1 MDMIEPSKSS
11 RAACR
16 QCGEKI
22 KKGELRFGEEFESE
36 YGASYRWYHLPC
48 AAKKLPALLKKTLEG
63 YDGEVENRAELLASA
78 DKPAEVKVEA
88 APAPAPVAL
97 GPKTNDKIEVAKSSR
112 SKCRQ
117 CGEKIEKATN
127 RFGEEFESEYGLS
140 FRWYHLPCAAKKLP
154 ALFANTL
161 GHHEGDIEERAE
173 LLALLSGGGDSAPQE
188 IFPDYPDVSIAPT
201 SRASCIQCR
210 EKIEKGAQRVSVEVD
225 IEIRGRMSRG
235 AGYMHVP
242 CVGGW
247 LGENEDVDAAEFNR
261 IIVAKGGV
269 ASEAK
274 APTVVELPDLGTVS
288 GDKLRAIAKKIIKL
302 KDHYRIADH
311 IRDNVPYKL
320 SDLVVFHLIAHDAID
335 VGKNVYL
342 LRGPREYLNY
352 GGEPGEEDR
361 RLPHLDTIAKALQQ
375 IPSKPAYESHPT
387 FANLPD
393 PALELGLFLVRHAP
407 DKAREIYPS
416 LKPNV
421 QVAISF
427 PMLIDE
433 MELPEGAAEALTDAM
448 ATFIGDYPPSFYVPG
463 PGHEE
468 LKPDVDALIER
479 LGTQEQW
486 LAHCKKAMKKKECDV
501 QTVVGLHKAITT
513 ATKAPLFNTLESLLN
528 NHSDPKGWEDIRRV
542 LAARDDLD
550 ALAKE
555 VAKPKSKAS
564 ERLKLLLLSL
574 ADKPVKGAEDTLAF
588 SSLSGYDG
596 RFVPLYEGVMRAVGE
611 KRALAAGERALAND
625 ELRPSQKAWVTLL
638 SRIYGDA
645 ANDLT
650 ARLIDLGRSE
660 SSALFHLSLAP
671 LACLNEVQ
679 KHDDLM
685 EKSELLTG
693 IAVGFAAAGEEIP
706 EVLDKAIASR
716 PYDFPNYTNRLT
728 DERWIRVINLAL
740 ESNPPG
746 VVIQRVMGT
755 SDAVRQ
761 HCIEELVERRKKIK
775 KQFDGRQAFLAVDPN
790 AVMLMPLMSKVD
802 AGEKKFF
809 RVLEKTYNKATFAKL
824 CEAAGKTVL
833 TRAEKLQALSAGDTG
848 KGEGEKQPVLFYP
861 AKGDLAPLMVETL
874 SYSGDT
880 PPPGVE
886 CPAGV
891 EEDKKHILSFDL
903 SPFPALVQR
912 FGHETMSLFVEA
924 PNSGEFNDH
933 AELIGSPKLSAIP
946 EGGKPM
952 NIGAIELPEKLRK
965 SGRSADA
972 KELRSVLGGLDA
984 HAFGPAYWIQ
994 QNLGDSVTLQLN
1006 DSFINLGDTGSFY
1019 TGYFGTTWQCY

>member
-1 MDMIEPSKSS
+1 MDTIEPSKSS

-22 KKGELRFGEEFESE
+22 KKGELRFGEEYESE

-63 YDGEVENRAELLASA
+63 YEGEVENREALFASA
-78 DKPAEVKVEA
+78 NKPAEAKVEA
-88 APAPAPVAL
+88 APVPL

-117 CGEKIEKATN
+117 CGEKIEKGKN
-127 RFGEEFESEYGLS
+127 RFGEEYESEYGLS

-154 ALFANTL
+154 ALFGNTL
-161 GHHEGDIEERAE
+161 GHHEGEIEERAE
-173 LLALLSGGGDSAPQE
+173 LLALLSGGGDSTPQE
-188 IFPDYPDVSIAPT
+188 ILPDYPDVSIAPT
-201 SRASCIQCR
+201 GRASCIQCR
-210 EKIEKGAQRVSVEVD
+210 EKIEKGATRISVEVD

-235 AGYMHVP
+235 AGYMHAP
-242 CVGGW
+242 CVGSW

-261 IIVAKGGV
+261 IIVAKGGA

-274 APTVVELPDLGTVS
+274 VAVVRELPDLGTVS

-311 IRDNVPYKL
+311 IQDNVPYKL
-320 SDLVVFHLIAHDAID
+320 SSLVVFHLIAHDAID

-342 LRGPREYLNY
+342 LRGMREYLNY
-352 GGEPGEEDR
+352 DGCENPGDEDR
-361 RLPHLDTIAKALQQ
+361 RLAHVDTIAKALLQ
-375 IPSKPAYESHPT
+375 IPSKPAYDSHPT

-393 PALELGLFLVRHAP
+393 TAVELGLFLVRHAP

-421 QVAISF
+421 QVAISL

-433 MELPEGAAEALTDAM
+433 MELPEGATEALTDAM
-448 ATFIGDYPPSFYVPG
+448 APLIGDYAPTFYVPG
-463 PGHEE
+463 QDHVE

-479 LGTQEQW
+479 MGTQERW
-486 LAHCKKAMKKKECDV
+486 MAHCLKAMKKKECDI
-501 QTVVGLHKAITT
+501 QTVFGLRKAIET
-513 ATKAPLFNTLESLLN
+513 ATKAPILNALESILN
-528 NHSDPKGWEDIRRV
+528 NHSDPKGWDEFRPALQV
-542 LAARDDLD
+542 RDDLN
-550 ALAKE
+550 ALAKH
-555 VAKPKSKAS
+555 VAKPASKAT
-564 ERLKLLLLSL
+564 ERLKLLVFGL
-574 ADKPVKGAEDTLAF
+574 AEKLPKGAEDTLDF

-596 RFVPLYEGVMRAVGE
+596 RFVPLYEAVLRLAGE
-611 KRALAAGERALAND
+611 KRALAAGQRALAND
-625 ELRPSQKAWVTLL
+625 DLRPSGKAWVTLL
-638 SRIYGDA
+638 ARIYGDA
-645 ANDLT
+645 ASDHI
-650 ARLIDLGRSE
+650 ARLIELGRTE
-660 SSALFHLSLAP
+660 STALYHLNLAP
-671 LACLNEVQ
+671 QACLEEVQ

-685 EKSELLTG
+685 AKSELLTG
-693 IAVGFAAAGEEIP
+693 IAAGFASAGEEIP
-706 EVLDKAIASR
+706 DVLDEAIASR
-716 PYDFPNYTNRLT
+716 PYDFPKYTNRLS
-728 DERWIRVINLAL
+728 DERWIRVINMAL
-740 ESNPPG
+740 ETNPPG
-746 VVIQRVMGT
+746 KAIGRVQGT
-755 SDAVRQ
+755 SDPVRQ
-761 HCIEELVERRKKIK
+761 HCVEQLVERRKKIK
-775 KQFDGRQAFLAVDPN
+775 KQFDGREAFRAVDPN
-790 AVMLMPLMSKVD
+790 AVMLMPLMAKVD

-809 RVLEKTYNKATFAKL
+809 RLLEKSYDKATYGKL
-824 CEAAGKTVL
+824 CDAAGKKVL
-833 TRAEKLQALSAGDTG
+833 TRAEKLLALSGTGGDTG
-848 KGEGEKQPVLFYP
+848 KRPVLFYP
-861 AKGDLAPLMVETL
+861 AKGDLAPLAVETL
-874 SYSGDT
+874 SYSGDV

-886 CPAGV
+886 RPKGV

-903 SPFPALVQR
+903 SPFPALVQQ

-924 PNSGEFNDH
+924 PNSGEFNEQ

-946 EGGKPM
+946 EGGRAM
-952 NIGAIELPEKLRK
+952 DIGAIDLPEKLRK

>member
-1 MDMIEPSKSS
+1 MDKIEAAKSS

-22 KKGELRFGEEFESE
+22 KKGELRFGEEYESE

-78 DKPAEVKVEA
+78 EKPAEAKA
-88 APAPAPVAL
+88 APAPLPVSVPL

-117 CGEKIEKATN
+117 CGEKIEKGKN
-127 RFGEEFESEYGLS
+127 RFGEEYESEYGLS

-154 ALFANTL
+154 ALFGNTL
-161 GHHEGDIEERAE
+161 GHHEGEIEERAE
-173 LLALLSGGGDSAPQE
+173 LVALISGGGDSAPQE

-201 SRASCIQCR
+201 GRASCIQCR
-210 EKIEKGAQRVSVEVD
+210 EKIEKGAQRISVEVD

-235 AGYMHVP
+235 AGYMHAP
-242 CVGGW
+242 CVGAW
-247 LGENEDVDAAEFNR
+247 LGENEDIDAKEFNR
-261 IIVAKGGV
+261 IIVAKGGA
-269 ASEAK
+269 ASEVK
-274 APTVVELPDLGTVS
+274 AATVHELPDLGPVS
-288 GDKLRAIAKKIIKL
+288 GDKLRAIAKKIVKF
-302 KDHYRIADH
+302 KDHYRIKDH
-311 IRDNVPYKL
+311 IQDNVPYKL
-320 SDLVVFHLIAHDAID
+320 SDLVVFHLVAHDALD

-342 LRGPREYLNY
+342 LKGMREYLNY

-361 RLPHLDTIAKALQQ
+361 RMPHVDTIAKALLQ
-375 IPSKPAYESHPT
+375 IPSKPEYEYGT
-387 FANLPD
+387 AFDALPD
-393 PALELGLFLVRHAP
+393 VAVEIGVFLVRHAP

-448 ATFIGDYPPSFYVPG
+448 APLIGEYAPMFYVPG
-463 PGHEE
+463 QDHVEI
-468 LKPDVDALIER
+468 KPNIDSLIER
-479 LGTQEQW
+479 LGTEEQW
-486 LAHCKKAMKKKECDV
+486 LAHCTKAMKKKDCDI
-501 QTVVGLHKAITT
+501 QTVYGLHKAMAT
-513 ATKAPLFNTLESLLN
+513 ATKAPLINTLESLLN
-528 NHSDPKGWEDIRRV
+528 NHSDPKSWEEFRPALQV
-542 LAARDDLD
+542 RDDLD
-550 ALAKE
+550 ALAKHI
-555 VAKPKSKAS
+555 VKPKSNAT
-564 ERLKLLLLSL
+564 ERMKLLVYGL
-574 ADKPVKGAEDTLAF
+574 AEKLPKGAEDTLDF

-596 RFVPLYEGVMRAVGE
+596 RFVPLYEAVLRTVGE
-611 KRALAAGERALAND
+611 KRALAAGQRALAND
-625 ELRPSQKAWVTLL
+625 ELRPSGKAWVTLL

-645 ANDLT
+645 ANDVI
-650 ARLIDLGRSE
+650 AQLIELGRTE
-660 SSALFHLSLAP
+660 SSALYHLNLAP
-671 LACLNEVQ
+671 QACLDEVQ

-685 EKSELLTG
+685 AKSELLTG
-693 IAVGFAAAGEEIP
+693 IAAGFAAAGEEIP
-706 EVLDKAIASR
+706 EVLDEAIASR
-716 PYDFPNYTNRLT
+716 PYDFPKYTNRLT

-740 ESNPPG
+740 EENPPG
-746 VVIQRVMGT
+746 KAISRVMGT
-755 SDAVRQ
+755 PDAVRQ
-761 HCIEELVERRKKIK
+761 HCVEQLVERRKKIK
-775 KQFDGRQAFLAVDPN
+775 KQYDGRQAFLAVDPN
-790 AVMLMPLMSKVD
+790 AVMLMPLMANVD

-809 RVLEKTYNKATFAKL
+809 RLLEKTYNKETYGKL
-824 CEAAGKTVL
+824 CDAAGKKVL
-833 TRAEKLQALSAGDTG
+833 TRAEKLVALSGTG
-848 KGEGEKQPVLFYP
+848 KDVGKRPVLFYP

-886 CPAGV
+886 CPEGV
-891 EEDKKHILSFDL
+891 EEAKKHILSFDL
-903 SPFPALVQR
+903 SPFPALVQQ

-924 PNSGEFNDH
+924 PNSGEFNEQ

-946 EGGKPM
+946 EGGRAM
-952 NIGAIELPEKLRK
+952 AIGAIELPEKLRK

-994 QNLGDSVTLQLN
+994 QNLGDTVTLQLN

-1019 TGYFGTTWQCY
+1019 TGNFGTTWQCY